1 MTLFHTSLALRP
13 VMELLKYAVCD
24 TCESP
29 VRTHEISPATHPSHT
44 HTHTHTHGFIHT
56 GHQHHRGQGRGA
68 QSGLRC
74 KTAPACFN
82 FHLPHQDPLRPEAQ
96 EAPPLHLPPLQSPPP
111 CCPAMD
117 PFQKT
122 RHDKPSFRIGNEE
135 NENVKAT
142 HKEKTPTFHPSP
154 THRLTSLPK
163 TFGSISR
170 HLHTQKCIQ
179 PRNTLRCAYA
189 FFFN

>member
-29 VRTHEISPATHPSHT
+29 VRTHEISPATHPS

-96 EAPPLHLPPLQSPPP
+96 EAPPLHVPPLQSPL
-111 CCPAMD
+111 AVQRWIL
-117 PFQKT
+117 FQRRDATSPHSGSGTKKM
-122 RHDKPSFRIGNEE
+122 RKLKPHTKRRLLRSSHPRLIALRAYQRLLDQFLAICIHK
-135 NENVKAT
+135 NVSSQ
-142 HKEKTPTFHPSP
+142 EK
-154 THRLTSLPK
+154 
-163 TFGSISR
+163 
-170 HLHTQKCIQ
+170 HTQMRVCIF
-179 PRNTLRCAYA
+179 L
-189 FFFN
+189 